1 MSLSGSFD
9 ATRESPMRTS
19 GSTIK
24 RALTPMIIRPLA
36 AIFGVAV
43 ALGVP
48 NQTPAAEDAVPTLW
62 YTQPAVKWTDALP
75 VGNGRMGAMVFGG
88 TTEERVQFN
97 EGTLWTGHPHDY
109 ARPDAAQ
116 YLAPIRQLI
125 AEGKTEAA
133 VKLAKEHFIGDPAR
147 QKAYQPFG
155 DLRLHFTYR
164 SEADAPSANV
174 AAGPGVPGEPAGSA
188 HGQDLRATQ
197 YRRELD
203 LDAAIARVSY
213 QVGSTTFRREV
224 FAS

>member
-75 VGNGRMGAMVFGG
+75 VGRL
-88 TTEERVQFN
+88 T
-97 EGTLWTGHPHDY
+97 P
-109 ARPDAAQ
+109 
-116 YLAPIRQLI
+116 
-125 AEGKTEAA
+125 A
-133 VKLAKEHFIGDPAR
+133 V
-147 QKAYQPFG
+147 
-155 DLRLHFTYR
+155 
-164 SEADAPSANV
+164 
-174 AAGPGVPGEPAGSA
+174 
-188 HGQDLRATQ
+188 
-197 YRRELD
+197 
-203 LDAAIARVSY
+203 
-213 QVGSTTFRREV
+213 STTKSEPSVRLPRIWV
-224 FAS
+224 SVRPSMSLR